1 MNAILEIEKK
11 RAVETGRRRPWWRL
25 AVEVALLPCVAVAG
39 LELFFQAARTGE
51 QEFLQPNLTYGN
63 VHIPNKLVTW
73 RMEGYSHDRLSPQ
86 GLRDVPRL
94 TAKASNVTRIALLGD
109 SATEGMQVPLEATY
123 GQALE
128 RRLNREAESAK
139 IAKRFEVINFGC
151 SGYSTGQQV
160 LQYEQEVRKYHPD
173 IVILMYNRGDNVE
186 NVFVPG
192 PAGSIP
198 PRPYFKLNDKN
209 EIETD
214 SSVMKMNADKLRPNQ
229 LLSFLRGNSR
239 IFGVFSQQNLM
250 LSINEPMYHKLN
262 QIISKFQLS
271 NSPVARNRFVKPSYP
286 LQDPWVVTTKLLD
299 RLRNDVKDDGAQFV
313 LLLFPN
319 SIQDKTYAVQEQA
332 FEADSKTRGYNL
344 LALTPIFM
352 AMPDM
357 HKLYLQYHFS
367 ITGHSVVA
375 HMVHNYLLQHFDLL
389 R

>member
-11 RAVETGRRRPWWRL
+11 RSVDAGKRRPWWRL
-25 AVEVALLPCVAVAG
+25 ALEAALLPCVAVAG

-51 QEFLQPNLTYGN
+51 QEFLQPDLTYGN

-86 GLRDVPRL
+86 GLRDLPRV
-94 TAKASNVTRIALLGD
+94 TTKAPNVTRIALLGD

-214 SSVMKMNADKLRPNQ
+214 NSIMEMNADKLRPNQ

-299 RLRNDVKDDGAQFV
+299 RLRGDVKDDGAQFV

-319 SIQDKTYAVQEQA
+319 SIQDKTYAAQEQA
-332 FEADSKTRGYNL
+332 FETDSKARGYNL
-344 LALTPIFM
+344 LALTPIFK

-367 ITGHSVVA
+367 VTGHSVVA
-375 HMVHNYLLQHFDLL
+375 HMVHNYLLQQFDLL